1 MTAAAEP
8 TSSPSTNLA
17 RRRWLRLL
25 AALSLALILRGGL
38 LLANLVPFNA
48 DEAVVGLM
56 AQHILQ
62 GQRPIFFYG
71 QAYLGSLDAWLVA
84 GAFALLGE
92 SVWAI
97 RLVQIALFLGTI
109 ATTYWLALR
118 IYRSEWMAGAA
129 AVFLAIPPVLVTLYT
144 TVSLGGYGET
154 LLLGNLLLLLAL
166 ALLQNRPHRA
176 GERIAGWLSFGFLG
190 GLGFWTFPLILV
202 YFLPALVAAIVL
214 HWRRWAA
221 LAAGAGLIAAGFLLG
236 AAPWVWF
243 SIANGPITVLEA
255 LGSAIAGASSPQP
268 VFAAFEHAFNF
279 LLFGPTVIWGM
290 RPPWGAEFLALPLVP
305 FALATHIG
313 ATGFVIRRLS
323 RARDAARLGR
333 LLLAGVCAAVIA
345 AFILTPFG
353 ADPSGRYFLPMAAP
367 VALFTAELFHWL
379 RLRRRQRRSLWRKW
393 FGQVLALG
401 LVVFY
406 WWGNVQSAAA
416 YPPGLSTQF
425 DPNVRVDQ
433 RSLSDLMDFLR
444 AEGETRGYT
453 NYWVSFPLAFLS
465 REALIFEARL
475 PYHADLRYTPR
486 DNRYPPYAAQVAAS
500 ERVAF
505 ITTRTPALD
514 DHLRRVFSDLEVEY
528 QERLFGEYRV
538 FYALSRRVDA
548 TLVDTSDDCCR
559 Q

>member
-1 MTAAAEP
+1 MTVAPVP
-8 TSSPSTNLA
+8 TPAHSTNQA
-17 RRRWLRLL
+17 RPRWLRLL
-25 AALSLALILRGGL
+25 AALGLAVLLRGGL
-38 LLANLVPFNA
+38 LLANVVPFNA

-56 AQHILQ
+56 ARHILQ
-62 GQRPIFFYG
+62 GERPVFFYG

-84 GAFALLGE
+84 GLFALLGE
-92 SVWAI
+92 SIWAI
-97 RLVQIALFLGTI
+97 RLVQILLFLGTL

-129 AVFLAIPPVLVTLYT
+129 AVFLAVPPVLVTLYT

-166 ALLQNRPHRA
+166 GLLQNPPRRA
-176 GERIAGWLSFGFLG
+176 GTRIVGWLVFGGLG

-202 YFLPALVAAIVL
+202 YFLPAVVAAIVL
-214 HWRRWAA
+214 HWRHWAA
-221 LAAGAGLIAAGFLLG
+221 LAAGAGLVAAGFVIG
-236 AAPWVWF
+236 AAPWVWY
-243 SIANGPITVLEA
+243 SIANGPITVLET

-279 LLFGPTVIWGM
+279 MLFGPTVIWGM
-290 RPPWGAEFLALPLVP
+290 RPPWGAGFLGLPLVP
-305 FALATHIG
+305 FALAIHIG

-323 RARDAARLGR
+323 RACDAARLGR
-333 LLLAGVCAAVIA
+333 MLLAGVCAAVVT
-345 AFILTPFG
+345 AFIFTPFG

-401 LVVFY
+401 VVAFY

-425 DPNVRVDQ
+425 DPGVRVDQ
-433 RSLSDLMDFLR
+433 RSLDDLMVFLR
-444 AEGETRGYT
+444 AEGETHGYT

-465 REALIFEARL
+465 REELIFEARL
-475 PYHADLRYTPR
+475 PYHGDLRYTPR
-486 DNRYPPYAAQVAAS
+486 DSRYPPYAAQVAAS
-500 ERVAF
+500 EQVAY

-514 DHLRRVFSDLEVEY
+514 DHLRRVFADLEVDY
-528 QERLFGEYRV
+528 QERLFGDYRV
-538 FYALSRRVDA
+538 FYALTRRVDA
-548 TLVDTSDDCCR
+548 ALVDASDDCCR

>member
-1 MTAAAEP
+1 MTAAPVP
-8 TSSPSTNLA
+8 TVPPSASLA
-17 RRRWLRLL
+17 RRRWLALL
-25 AALSLALILRGGL
+25 AALALGVLLRGGL
-38 LLANLVPFNA
+38 VLANLVPFNA

-56 AQHILQ
+56 ARHILQ
-62 GQRPIFFYG
+62 GERPIFFYG

-97 RLVQIALFLGTI
+97 RLVQILLFLGTL

-154 LLLGNLLLLLAL
+154 LLLGNLLLLLVL
-166 ALLQNRPHRA
+166 ALLKDPPRRA
-176 GERIAGWLSFGFLG
+176 GTRIAGWLAFGGLG

-202 YFLPALVAAIVL
+202 YFLPAVVAAIVIY
-214 HWRRWAA
+214 WRRWPA
-221 LAAGAGLIAAGFLLG
+221 LAAGAGLVAAGFVLG
-236 AAPWVWF
+236 AAPWVWY
-243 SIANGPITVLEA
+243 SIANGPITVIEA
-255 LGSAIAGASSPQP
+255 LGAAIAGASSPQP
-268 VFAAFEHAFNF
+268 VFAAFEHGFNF

-290 RPPWGAEFLALPLVP
+290 RPPWGANFLGLPLVP
-305 FALATHIG
+305 YALAIHIG
-313 ATGFVIRRLS
+313 AAGFVIRRLS

-345 AFILTPFG
+345 VFILTPFG

-367 VALFTAELFHWL
+367 VALFTAELLHWL

-393 FGQVLALG
+393 FGQMLALG
-401 LVVFY
+401 MVAFY

-416 YPPGLSTQF
+416 NPPGLTTQF
-425 DPNVRVDQ
+425 DPNVRADQ
-433 RSLSDLMDFLR
+433 RSMGALIEFLG

-453 NYWVSFPLAFLS
+453 NYWVSFQLAFLS
-465 REALIFEARL
+465 RETLIFEARL
-475 PYHADLRYTPR
+475 PYHSDLRYTPR
-486 DNRYPPYAAQVAAS
+486 DSRYPPYAAQVAAS
-500 ERVAF
+500 ERVAY
-505 ITTRTPALD
+505 ITTRSPALD
-514 DHLRRVFSDLEVEY
+514 DHLRRAFADLKVEY
-528 QERLFGEYRV
+528 QERLFGDYRV

-548 TLVDTSDDCCR
+548 AVVDAGDDCCR
-559 Q
+559 P